1 MNEITG
7 ICSSCQEEDL
17 LNVKGGICYRCWSN
31 LDYLE
36 HEKEVRESESLE
48 EE

>member
-1 MNEITG
+1 LLEITG
-7 ICSSCQEEDL
+7 NCSSCGEMDI
-17 LNVKGGICYRCWSN
+17 LNVKGGICYECWSN

-36 HEKEVRESESLE
+36 HEKEVRESETSE

>member
-1 MNEITG
+1 MIEISG
-7 ICSSCQEEDL
+7 ICSSCQAEDI
-17 LNVKGGICYRCWSN
+17 LNVRGGICFQCWSN

-36 HEKEVRESESLE
+36 HEKEVRESSELE